1 MSKFWTNQEISF
13 WQQFWFLRQLEIWF
27 PRFGVVHFW
36 NPPGRAPLLLPALCP
51 ISWRARGKPMGK
63 PGKLKKLPNITLPFF
78 LVQCSMRKR
87 IFSLS
92 SEEDH
97 NSSRDKSPLQR
108 LSLSSWK
115 KSHSSWFFSQP
126 KRCFI
131 YLSQFFNQPKIWW
144 QYFLKTA
151 TPTFLL
157 KAILCYCQKSFYQFH
172 FLTISGIVIENIN
185 FCKLPI
191 WLVVVVSLRFHKKNV
206 KRWTARLQWYFEE
219 GSILWQKYEEKHRK
233 NCECCPGH
241 YLIVDHYSSI

>member
-131 YLSQFFNQPKIWW
+131 YLSQFFNQPK
-144 QYFLKTA
+144 
-151 TPTFLL
+151 
-157 KAILCYCQKSFYQFH
+157 SD
-172 FLTISGIVIENIN
+172 
-185 FCKLPI
+185 
-191 WLVVVVSLRFHKKNV
+191 
-206 KRWTARLQWYFEE
+206 
-219 GSILWQKYEEKHRK
+219 GSIFSKLQHQLFFWRQSSFIVKNLFINSTFSLFLWF
-233 NCECCPGH
+233 
-241 YLIVDHYSSI
+241 L

>member
-51 ISWRARGKPMGK
+51 ISWTARGKPMGNQENSRNFQTS
-63 PGKLKKLPNITLPFF
+63 LCPFP
-78 LVQCSMRKR
+78 CSMRKR

-97 NSSRDKSPLQR
+97 NSLRDLSPLQR

-115 KSHSSWFFSQP
+115 KSHSSLFFSRP

-157 KAILCYCQKSFYQFH
+157 KAIFCYCQKSLHQFH
-172 FLTISGIVIENIN
+172 FLTLSGIVREDIN

-219 GSILWQKYEEKHRK
+219 RSICDRNL
-233 NCECCPGH
+233 
-241 YLIVDHYSSI
+241 